1 MDHGKRAVS
10 TFPIAT
16 GEYYKYDYSAGID
29 ISMYKNIKVP
39 TSYMAAHSDFD
50 FIGNYDEGRK
60 AGLLHVADHHIS
72 PGKKQWTWGNADFGR
87 AWDRN
92 LTDEDGPYI
101 ELMTGVF
108 ADNQPDFTWLKPYE
122 EKTFTQYF
130 MPYKQVGRVKNAT
143 KDAIVNFEI
152 ENSVATLLLYTSGS
166 YKNLTLTVEKDG
178 TIIYSKTFDCSP
190 LKAFSDTFGTD
201 LSSTVG
207 CTVKAVTENGYTL
220 VSYTGVE
227 EKIEKICETTIKED
241 VRCLAGVPSWFL
253 TVINKILEKTGKNNL
268 HEVWPNLELF
278 IHGGISFTPYREQ
291 YNRLLPDPKMKYL
304 ETYNASE
311 GFFGLQDDPN
321 DSSMLLMLDYGVY
334 YEFMPTSELGKSNPR
349 TVLLEDVKTG
359 VNYALIISTNSGLW
373 RYMIGD
379 TIQFTSTKPYKFK
392 ITGRTKL
399 FINAFGEEVIIDNAT
414 EALNFACRETGADI
428 YEFTA
433 APIFMGEGK
442 RGAHEWL
449 IEFKNPPA
457 DIEQFADL
465 LDSQIQKLNSDYE
478 AKRMLSL
485 ERLHIQI
492 ARPNLFNDWLKEK
505 GKLGGQHKVP
515 RLWNDR
521 THIDELLSMN
531 H

>member
-1 MDHGKRAVS
+1 MAFINTILGLFTQKRLAQIDYFKANPLKVQRECLQELLS
-10 TFPIAT
+10 RAAAT
-16 GEYYKYDYSAGID
+16 EYGQKYDFSSILTTEQYKERLPIVHYED
-29 ISMYKNIKVP
+29 ISGYVRRMMEGENNILWPEEVEWFAKSSG
-39 TSYMAAHSDFD
+39 TTDAKSK
-50 FIGNYDEGRK
+50 FIP
-60 AGLLHVADHHIS
+60 VS
-72 PGKKQWTWGNADFGR
+72 PSSLEDCHFRGGKDVIAIFNRLYPDA
-87 AWDRN
+87 
-92 LTDEDGPYI
+92 
-101 ELMTGVF
+101 GVF
-108 ADNQPDFTWLKPYE
+108 SG
-122 EKTFTQYF
+122 KTLAL
-130 MPYKQVGRVKNAT
+130 G
-143 KDAIVNFEI
+143 
-152 ENSVATLLLYTSGS
+152 GS
-166 YKNLTLTVEKDG
+166 SEV
-178 TIIYSKTFDCSP
+178 SKTNNNCQY
-190 LKAFSDTFGTD
+190 GD
-201 LSSTVG
+201 LSAILISNTPFWVNRMK
-207 CTVKAVTENGYTL
+207 TPEASIMLMNNW
-220 VSYTGVE
+220 E

-253 TVINKILEKTGKNNL
+253 TVINKILERTGKANL

-349 TVLLEDVKTG
+349 TVLLEDVKTE

-414 EALNFACRETGADI
+414 EALNFACCETGADV

-457 DIEQFADL
+457 DIEQFAEL
-465 LDSQIQKLNSDYE
+465 LDNQIQKLNSDYE

-485 ERLHIQI
+485 ERLHIRI

>member
-1 MDHGKRAVS
+1 MAFINTILGLFTQKRLAQIDYFKANPLKVQRECLQELLSRAAATEYGK
-10 TFPIAT
+10 
-16 GEYYKYDYSAGID
+16 KYDFGSILTTEQYKERLPIVHYED
-29 ISMYKNIKVP
+29 ISGYVQRMMEGENDLLWPEEIGWFAKSSGTTDAK
-39 TSYMAAHSDFD
+39 SK
-50 FIGNYDEGRK
+50 FIP
-60 AGLLHVADHHIS
+60 VS
-72 PGKKQWTWGNADFGR
+72 PSSLEDCHFRGGKDVIAIFNRLYPDA
-87 AWDRN
+87 
-92 LTDEDGPYI
+92 
-101 ELMTGVF
+101 GVF
-108 ADNQPDFTWLKPYE
+108 SG
-122 EKTFTQYF
+122 KTLAL
-130 MPYKQVGRVKNAT
+130 G
-143 KDAIVNFEI
+143 
-152 ENSVATLLLYTSGS
+152 GS
-166 YKNLTLTVEKDG
+166 SEV
-178 TIIYSKTFDCSP
+178 SKTNTNCQY
-190 LKAFSDTFGTD
+190 GD
-201 LSSTVG
+201 LSAILISNTPFWVNRMK
-207 CTVKAVTENGYTL
+207 TPEASIMLMNNW
-220 VSYTGVE
+220 E

-457 DIEQFADL
+457 DIEQFAEL
-465 LDSQIQKLNSDYE
+465 LDCRIQQLNSDYE
-478 AKRMLSL
+478 AKRQLSL

-492 ARPNLFNDWLKEK
+492 ARPNLFDDWLKEK

>member
-1 MDHGKRAVS
+1 MAFINTILGLFTQKRLAQIDYFKANPLKVQRECLQELLS
-10 TFPIAT
+10 RAAAT
-16 GEYYKYDYSAGID
+16 EYGQKYDFSSILTTEQYKERLPIVHYED
-29 ISMYKNIKVP
+29 ISGYVRRMMEGENNILWPEEVEWFAKSSG
-39 TSYMAAHSDFD
+39 TTDAKSK
-50 FIGNYDEGRK
+50 FIP
-60 AGLLHVADHHIS
+60 VS
-72 PGKKQWTWGNADFGR
+72 PSSLEDCHFRGGKDVIAIFNRLYPDA
-87 AWDRN
+87 
-92 LTDEDGPYI
+92 
-101 ELMTGVF
+101 GVF
-108 ADNQPDFTWLKPYE
+108 SG
-122 EKTFTQYF
+122 KTLAL
-130 MPYKQVGRVKNAT
+130 G
-143 KDAIVNFEI
+143 
-152 ENSVATLLLYTSGS
+152 GS
-166 YKNLTLTVEKDG
+166 SEV
-178 TIIYSKTFDCSP
+178 SKTNNNCQY
-190 LKAFSDTFGTD
+190 GD
-201 LSSTVG
+201 LSAILISNTPFWVNRMK
-207 CTVKAVTENGYTL
+207 TPEASIMLMNNW
-220 VSYTGVE
+220 E

-253 TVINKILEKTGKNNL
+253 TVINKILERTGKANL

-414 EALNFACRETGADI
+414 KALNFACRETGADV

-433 APIFMGEGK
+433 APIFMDEGK

-457 DIEQFADL
+457 DIEQFAEL
-465 LDSQIQKLNSDYE
+465 LDNQIQKLNSDYE

>member
-1 MDHGKRAVS
+1 MAFINTILGLFTQKRLAQIDYFKANPLKVQRECLQELLSRAATTEYGK
-10 TFPIAT
+10 
-16 GEYYKYDYSAGID
+16 KYDFSSILTTEQYKERLPIVHYED
-29 ISMYKNIKVP
+29 ISGYVRRMMEGENNLLWPEEIGWFAKSSGTTDAK
-39 TSYMAAHSDFD
+39 SK
-50 FIGNYDEGRK
+50 FIP
-60 AGLLHVADHHIS
+60 VS
-72 PGKKQWTWGNADFGR
+72 PSSLEDCHFRGGKDVIAIFNRLYPDA
-87 AWDRN
+87 
-92 LTDEDGPYI
+92 
-101 ELMTGVF
+101 GVF
-108 ADNQPDFTWLKPYE
+108 SG
-122 EKTFTQYF
+122 KTLAL
-130 MPYKQVGRVKNAT
+130 G
-143 KDAIVNFEI
+143 
-152 ENSVATLLLYTSGS
+152 GS
-166 YKNLTLTVEKDG
+166 SEV
-178 TIIYSKTFDCSP
+178 SKTNTHCQY
-190 LKAFSDTFGTD
+190 GD
-201 LSSTVG
+201 LSAILISNTPFWVNRMK
-207 CTVKAVTENGYTL
+207 TPEASIMLMNNW
-220 VSYTGVE
+220 E

-253 TVINKILEKTGKNNL
+253 TVINKILEKTSKNNL

-334 YEFMPTSELGKSNPR
+334 YEFMPTSELGKSNPH

>member
-1 MDHGKRAVS
+1 MAFINTILGLFTQKRLAQIDYFKANPLKVQRECLQELLS
-10 TFPIAT
+10 RAAAT
-16 GEYYKYDYSAGID
+16 EYGQKYDFSSILTTEQYKERLPIVHYED
-29 ISMYKNIKVP
+29 ISGYVRRMMEGENNILWPEEVEWFAKSSG
-39 TSYMAAHSDFD
+39 TTDAKSK
-50 FIGNYDEGRK
+50 FIP
-60 AGLLHVADHHIS
+60 VS
-72 PGKKQWTWGNADFGR
+72 PSSLEDCHFRGGKDVIAIFNRLYPDA
-87 AWDRN
+87 
-92 LTDEDGPYI
+92 
-101 ELMTGVF
+101 GVF
-108 ADNQPDFTWLKPYE
+108 SG
-122 EKTFTQYF
+122 KTLAL
-130 MPYKQVGRVKNAT
+130 G
-143 KDAIVNFEI
+143 
-152 ENSVATLLLYTSGS
+152 GS
-166 YKNLTLTVEKDG
+166 SEV
-178 TIIYSKTFDCSP
+178 SKTNNNCQY
-190 LKAFSDTFGTD
+190 GD
-201 LSSTVG
+201 LSAILISNTPFWVNRMK
-207 CTVKAVTENGYTL
+207 TPEASIMLMNNW
-220 VSYTGVE
+220 E

-253 TVINKILEKTGKNNL
+253 TVINKILERTGKANL

-349 TVLLEDVKTG
+349 TVLLEDVKTE

-414 EALNFACRETGADI
+414 EALNFACRETGADV

-457 DIEQFADL
+457 DIEQFAEL
-465 LDSQIQKLNSDYE
+465 LDNQIQKLNSDYE

-485 ERLHIQI
+485 ERLHIRI

>member
-1 MDHGKRAVS
+1 MAFINTILGLFTQKRLAQIDYFKANPLKVQRECLQELLS
-10 TFPIAT
+10 RAAAT
-16 GEYYKYDYSAGID
+16 EYGQKYDFSSILTTEQYKERLPIVHYED
-29 ISMYKNIKVP
+29 ISGYVRRMMEGENNILWPEEVEWFAKSSG
-39 TSYMAAHSDFD
+39 TTDAKSK
-50 FIGNYDEGRK
+50 FIP
-60 AGLLHVADHHIS
+60 VS
-72 PGKKQWTWGNADFGR
+72 PSSLEDCHFRGGKDVIAIFNRLYPDA
-87 AWDRN
+87 
-92 LTDEDGPYI
+92 
-101 ELMTGVF
+101 GVF
-108 ADNQPDFTWLKPYE
+108 SG
-122 EKTFTQYF
+122 KTLAL
-130 MPYKQVGRVKNAT
+130 G
-143 KDAIVNFEI
+143 
-152 ENSVATLLLYTSGS
+152 GS
-166 YKNLTLTVEKDG
+166 SEV
-178 TIIYSKTFDCSP
+178 SKTNNNCQY
-190 LKAFSDTFGTD
+190 GD
-201 LSSTVG
+201 LSAILISNTPFWVNRMK
-207 CTVKAVTENGYTL
+207 TPEASIMLMNNW
-220 VSYTGVE
+220 E

-253 TVINKILEKTGKNNL
+253 TVINKILERTGKANL

-414 EALNFACRETGADI
+414 EALNFACCETGADV

-457 DIEQFADL
+457 DIEQFAEL
-465 LDSQIQKLNSDYE
+465 LDNQIQKLNSDYE

-485 ERLHIQI
+485 ERLHIRI

>member
-1 MDHGKRAVS
+1 MAFINTILGLFTQKRLAQIDYFKANPLKVQRECLQELLS
-10 TFPIAT
+10 RAAAT
-16 GEYYKYDYSAGID
+16 EYGQKYDFSSILTTEQYKERLPIVHYED
-29 ISMYKNIKVP
+29 ISGYVRRMMEGENNILWPEEVEWFAKSSG
-39 TSYMAAHSDFD
+39 TTDAKSK
-50 FIGNYDEGRK
+50 FIP
-60 AGLLHVADHHIS
+60 VS
-72 PGKKQWTWGNADFGR
+72 PSSLEDCHFRGGKDVIAIFNRLYPDA
-87 AWDRN
+87 
-92 LTDEDGPYI
+92 
-101 ELMTGVF
+101 GVF
-108 ADNQPDFTWLKPYE
+108 SG
-122 EKTFTQYF
+122 KTLAL
-130 MPYKQVGRVKNAT
+130 G
-143 KDAIVNFEI
+143 
-152 ENSVATLLLYTSGS
+152 GS
-166 YKNLTLTVEKDG
+166 SEV
-178 TIIYSKTFDCSP
+178 SKTNNNCQY
-190 LKAFSDTFGTD
+190 GD
-201 LSSTVG
+201 LSAILISNTPFWVNRMK
-207 CTVKAVTENGYTL
+207 TPEASIMLMNNW
-220 VSYTGVE
+220 E

-253 TVINKILEKTGKNNL
+253 TVINKILERTGKANL

-291 YNRLLPDPKMKYL
+291 YNRLLPDHKMKYL

-414 EALNFACRETGADI
+414 EALNFACRETGADV

-457 DIEQFADL
+457 DIEQFAEL
-465 LDSQIQKLNSDYE
+465 LDNQIQNACFHWNGFTSESPVRTCLTTGSKKKANSADSTKFPVCGMT
-478 AKRMLSL
+478 APTST
-485 ERLHIQI
+485 
-492 ARPNLFNDWLKEK
+492 NF
-505 GKLGGQHKVP
+505 
-515 RLWNDR
+515 
-521 THIDELLSMN
+521 
-531 H
+531 